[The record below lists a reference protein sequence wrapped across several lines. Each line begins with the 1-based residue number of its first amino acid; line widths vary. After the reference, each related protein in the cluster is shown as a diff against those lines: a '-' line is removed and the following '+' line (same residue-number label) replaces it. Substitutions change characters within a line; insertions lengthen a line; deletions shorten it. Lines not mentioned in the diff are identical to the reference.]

1 MENFTELKQFK
12 QLIMRKLNTKK
23 LTFIE
28 KKLLRELASTQ
39 EVKMGIQK
47 HENLGFSDM
56 PLFSVVVQEL
66 F

>member
-12 QLIMRKLNTKK
+12 QLIMRKLNTRK

-28 KKLLRELASTQ
+28 KKLLRELASIQ

-47 HENLGFSDM
+47 HENKGFLDM

>member
-47 HENLGFSDM
+47 HENKGFWDM

>member
-12 QLIMRKLNTKK
+12 QLIMRKLKTRK

-28 KKLLRELASTQ
+28 KKLLRELAKTQ
-39 EVKMGIQK
+39 DVKMGIQK
-47 HENLGFSDM
+47 HENKGFLDT
-56 PLFSVVVQEL
+56 PLFSPPVPKL